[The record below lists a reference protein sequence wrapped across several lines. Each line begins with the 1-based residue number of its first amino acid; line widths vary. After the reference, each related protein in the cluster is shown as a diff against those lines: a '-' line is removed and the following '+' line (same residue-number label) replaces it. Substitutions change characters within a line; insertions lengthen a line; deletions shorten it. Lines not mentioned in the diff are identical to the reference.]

1 MFISVHICTADGEW
15 KRLCRTPYTEK
26 RMAAHQPVPSPPTL
40 LVAMLLPCHAT
51 IAPGAEQTY
60 RLMSQLHERR
70 VVQLPNL
77 ILGPVVAGSTS
88 IDSPPDSPLSFW
100 RRGRSGRN
108 GCEGVIHGRTE
119 CSRASYC
126 SSNSSSNTTATTTT
140 TRGPQAPRRRPLR
153 EQSQRHGYGC
163 DDESRRI

>member
-1 MFISVHICTADGEW
+1 M
-15 KRLCRTPYTEK
+15 
-26 RMAAHQPVPSPPTL
+26 QNTL
-40 LVAMLLPCHAT
+40 YRKKNGSTSACALLPHCCCHAVAMPCHT
-51 IAPGAEQTY
+51 SIAPGAEQTY

-88 IDSPPDSPLSFW
+88 IDSPPDCPLSFW
-100 RRGRSGRN
+100 RRGRSGGN

-126 SSNSSSNTTATTTT
+126 SSNSSSNTTTATTTNS